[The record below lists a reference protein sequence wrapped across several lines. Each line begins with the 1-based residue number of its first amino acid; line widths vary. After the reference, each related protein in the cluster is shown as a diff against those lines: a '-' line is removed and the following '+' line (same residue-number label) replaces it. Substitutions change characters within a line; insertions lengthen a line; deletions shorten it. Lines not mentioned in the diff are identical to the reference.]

1 MKKTFMYNFIPSKEE
16 EEACK
21 ASGTPW
27 VVTRELV
34 EIRDIYPAPV
44 INPNNPWKI
53 KKVITDFEESGKML
67 VLSFIDIFEHVFRY
81 WTLDTVK
88 SATSGHKMS
97 VYLWDVTNENSPN
110 KCEGSY
116 IEMIDDENYALVS
129 VELFSKCGLVVND
142 VIGLYW
148 DPKCLNFRFKLF
160 KKDCA

>member
-1 MKKTFMYNFIPSKEE
+1 
-16 EEACK
+16 
-21 ASGTPW
+21 
-27 VVTRELV
+27 
-34 EIRDIYPAPV
+34 
-44 INPNNPWKI
+44 
-53 KKVITDFEESGKML
+53 ML

-81 WTLDTVK
+81 WTLNTVK

-97 VYLWDVTNENSPN
+97 VYFWDVSNENSPN

-148 DPKCLNFRFKLF
+148 NPKCLNFRFKLF
-160 KKDCA
+160 KKGRA